1 MVSGGSGHFYFNL
14 KALHL
19 EFFVVYGAAG
29 GRLDGMLMDY
39 ESSCLLCL
47 SLDLLGD
54 EERVLD
60 FKLLILRV
68 ANEGDFCNYT
78 LKLGPLMKCLFV
90 LIGDDSVIDSV
101 NEKG

>member
-29 GRLDGMLMDY
+29 GRLDGMLMD
-39 ESSCLLCL
+39 
-47 SLDLLGD
+47 D
-54 EERVLD
+54 ERVLD